1 MGHITH
7 HSGTPDEVR
16 ELTLATLSSHVQWP
30 SARVRRVLH
39 RLVRRSLVRIDDRGV
54 LLLTEMGKRDIKEFI
69 MTNGV

>member
-30 SARVRRVLH
+30 SAR
-39 RLVRRSLVRIDDRGV
+39 DRGV
-54 LLLTEMGKRDIKEFI
+54 LLLTETGKRDIKEFI